1 MEKVSDDTDL
11 VSVIISTFDRYD
23 YCLEAVRSALNQTYA
38 NVQVIVVDDC
48 STDPRYLSMERA
60 VQDKRFKYIR
70 LTTSSRALL
79 GFPSAGF
86 VRNAGIT
93 ESKGKYIAILDD
105 DDIWLP
111 TKLSV

>member
-1 MEKVSDDTDL
+1 MEKVSHDNDL

-23 YCLEAVRSALNQTYA
+23 YCLEAVRSALDQTYA

-48 STDPRYLSMERA
+48 SSDPRYLSMERA
-60 VQDKRFKYIR
+60 LQDNRFEYIR
-70 LTTSSRALL
+70 LPKSSRDQL

-93 ESKGKYIAILDD
+93 
-105 DDIWLP
+105 
-111 TKLSV
+111 